1 MFQQFQKSQFS
12 KSSFCKYFM
21 FKGFINF
28 LDSHKVFFVF
38 CCNNNAVCSLSNYIK
53 QMSTHIND
61 FVFIVD
67 LESLFRDGSCFPL
80 CIMVSVWFVHIDDV
94 LSKFTHFTT
103 KYYIFQFESQSL
115 YIILFFLVIMFT
127 FKLITI
133 PPVFIEVMLYLK

>member
-103 KYYIFQFESQSL
+103 KYYISIQYLE
-115 YIILFFLVIMFT
+115 
-127 FKLITI
+127 LIYHPSCHGFDVRI
-133 PPVFIEVMLYLK
+133 QENFYSNCFHSNC